1 MKVRV
6 KLFATLASRAPEAVR
21 QQVGDWRAGRAFEW
35 ELPPGSTLDGL
46 IAALELPRDEVKQV
60 FVNGRARPLDHSL
73 AEGDEIGIFPPIGG
87 G

>member
-6 KLFATLASRAPEAVR
+6 KLFATLAGRAPESVR
-21 QQVGDWRAGRAFEW
+21 RATPDWRAGRAFDW
-35 ELPPGSTLDGL
+35 ELPAGSTLHDL
-46 IAALELPRDEVKQV
+46 VDALALPHAEVKQV